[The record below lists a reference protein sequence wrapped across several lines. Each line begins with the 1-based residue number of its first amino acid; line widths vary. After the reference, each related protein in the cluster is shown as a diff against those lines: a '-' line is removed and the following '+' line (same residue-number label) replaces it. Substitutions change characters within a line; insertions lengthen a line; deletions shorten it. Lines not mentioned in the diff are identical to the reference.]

1 MIFMKNLFAIS
12 WLIFLGFSAT
22 AQQAFLDEFQ
32 QKWNNARDYTVESI
46 ELMPEADLDYKP
58 TEGQRSFKEQVIHS
72 CQNMMWLSTSYL
84 GGAKGEIDL
93 KKEIPTKAALLE
105 TVKRCFERS
114 GAAAAK
120 LTPAQLEE
128 KVSFFA
134 GPMSKRQIMVLMND
148 HSTHHRAQMLVYLRL
163 KGLTPPKYRG
173 W

>member
-1 MIFMKNLFAIS
+1 MKNLFALSI
-12 WLIFLGFSAT
+12 LILSVLSAT
-22 AQQAFLDEFQ
+22 AQQGFLDEFQ

-46 ELMPEADLDYKP
+46 ELMPEADLDFKP
-58 TEGQRSFKEQVIHS
+58 TDGQRSFKEQVIHS

-93 KKEIPTKAALLE
+93 KKEITSKAALLE
-105 TVKRCFERS
+105 TVKRCFELS
-114 GAAAAK
+114 AATAAK

-163 KGLTPPKYRG
+163 KGLKPPKYRG